1 MPLSPQSRT
10 RINHLSSLYNTKQ
23 RRRLREVLCFKLVN
37 AGGRGCARGAGCATP
52 RIRSYDLEDVLRFF
66 VLILIPLMAA
76 AEERWIE
83 IRSGPFQVVSNAGD
97 KPAREVL
104 NELEQVRYVVGTA
117 LGKEDL
123 KSTWPFRVL
132 VLKSAQGAPVSPR
145 LSRDT
150 YTASVSAG
158 GQIPPGWLRE
168 CVRILIDSNSGRM
181 PAGIESGMESFYS
194 TAQAAGTKVTLG
206 AAPPPQER
214 NLDWARIHLL
224 VTNPEYAG
232 RLRVLLYNLQRG
244 ADLEPAF
251 KNAFMKGAAEIDKEA
266 GAFLASGSTQ
276 TVMIGGRAL
285 SPLRDF
291 TVTPME
297 GASAAAAQADLRLA
311 DGRDTTEAY
320 RGLLPKA
327 PAEAHEGLGL
337 IAIAAKREDEAR
349 KELGA
354 AVEAKSTSARA
365 WLEAARLNRDET
377 KARGELQKAAELN
390 PNWAEPY
397 VVLAAIETDPTRK
410 LQWLKTATTLDPRNA
425 ANWQGVAELYQTHNK
440 YAEAAKAWAA
450 AEDASVDEAER
461 ERIREARRSIEEKR
475 LEYEAAE
482 HKKREDERQRD
493 IQRAKDSAMAEIH
506 AAEARANQGRPAPD
520 PNRKL
525 EQMEVGEAPS
535 GKVHG
540 QLAQI
545 DCLGRMAR
553 LVIRTEGGKQAKL
566 LIRDPK
572 SVVVL
577 SGETLSLGCGAQKPV
592 RTVSIEYEPK
602 ANAKLGTAG
611 EVVTVRYE

>member
-1 MPLSPQSRT
+1 M
-10 RINHLSSLYNTKQ
+10 
-23 RRRLREVLCFKLVN
+23 
-37 AGGRGCARGAGCATP
+37 
-52 RIRSYDLEDVLRFF
+52 RSYHLGDVLRYL
-66 VLILIPLMAA
+66 VLILIPVMAA

-104 NELEQVRYVVGTA
+104 NELEQVRYVIGAA
-117 LGKEDL
+117 LGKDDL

-132 VLKSAQGAPVSPR
+132 VLKSAQGSPVEPR
-145 LSRDT
+145 LARDT
-150 YTASVSAG
+150 YTASVSSG
-158 GQIPPGWLRE
+158 GQIPPGWLRT
-168 CVRILIDSNSGRM
+168 CVRILIESNSGRM
-181 PAGIESGMESFYS
+181 PAAIESGMESFYS

-232 RLRVLLYNLQRG
+232 RLKVLLYNLQRG
-244 ADLEPAF
+244 AEMQPAI
-251 KNAFMKGAAEIDKEA
+251 KNAFSKDAAEIERQA
-266 GAFLASGSTQ
+266 SAFLASGSVQ
-276 TVMIGGRAL
+276 TTMIGGRAL

-291 TVTPME
+291 RVNPLE
-297 GASAAAAQADLRLA
+297 GAEAAVALADLRLA
-311 DGRDTTEAY
+311 EGRGAAEAY
-320 RGLLPKA
+320 RGLLSKA

-337 IAIAAKREDEAR
+337 IALAAKRDDEAR

-365 WLEAARLNRDET
+365 WTESARLASDLT

-397 VVLAAIETDPTRK
+397 VVLAAIEPDATRK

-425 ANWQGVAELYQTHNK
+425 ANWRGVAELYQTHNK
-440 YAEAAKAWAA
+440 YVEAAKAWAA

-461 ERIREARRSIEEKR
+461 ERIREARRSIEDKR

-482 HKKREDERQRD
+482 RKKREDEKQRD
-493 IQRAKDSAMAEIH
+493 IQNAKDSAMAEIH
-506 AAEARANQGRPAPD
+506 AAEARANQGHAPPD

-525 EQMEVGEAPS
+525 EQMEVGQAPS

-553 LVIRTEGGKQAKL
+553 LVIHTEGGKQAKL

-577 SGETLSLGCGAQKPV
+577 SGEELALGCGAQRPA

>member
-1 MPLSPQSRT
+1 M
-10 RINHLSSLYNTKQ
+10 
-23 RRRLREVLCFKLVN
+23 RRL
-37 AGGRGCARGAGCATP
+37 
-52 RIRSYDLEDVLRFF
+52 FF
-66 VLILIPLMAA
+66 LILIPLLCA

-104 NELEQVRYVVGTA
+104 NQLEQVRYVVGAA

-132 VLKSAQGAPVSPR
+132 VLKAPQTASVTPR
-145 LSRDT
+145 LTRDT
-150 YTASVSAG
+150 YTASVAAG
-158 GQIPPGWLRE
+158 GQIPAGWMRE
-168 CVRILIDSNSGRM
+168 CVRILIESNSGRM
-181 PAGIESGMESFYS
+181 PEGIESGMESFYS

-206 AAPPPQER
+206 APPPPSER
-214 NLDWARIHLL
+214 NLNWARIHLL
-224 VTNPEYAG
+224 VTTPEYAG

-244 ADLEPAF
+244 ADMQPAI
-251 KNAFMKGAAEIDKEA
+251 KNAFSKSAAEIEQQA
-266 GAFLASGSTQ
+266 SAFLASGSIQ
-276 TVMIGGRAL
+276 TTMIGGRAL

-291 TVTPME
+291 TVNQME
-297 GASAAAAQADLRLA
+297 GASAALALADLRLA
-311 DGRDTTEAY
+311 EDAY
-320 RGLLPKA
+320 RALLPKA

-337 IAIAAKREDEAR
+337 IALAAKREDEAR
-349 KELGA
+349 KDLQA

-365 WLEAARLNRDET
+365 WTEAARLDRDVT

-390 PNWAEPY
+390 PNWAEPF
-397 VVLAAIETDPTRK
+397 VVLAAIEPDASRK

-425 ANWQGVAELYQTHNK
+425 ANWRGVAELYQTHNK
-440 YAEAAKAWAA
+440 YVEAAKAWAA

-482 HKKREDERQRD
+482 RKRAEDERQRD
-493 IQRAKDSAMAEIH
+493 IQRAKDTAMAEIR
-506 AAEARANQGRPAPD
+506 AAEARANQGHAPPD

-525 EQMEVGEAPS
+525 EQMEVGEAPA

-553 LVIRTEGGKQAKL
+553 LVIRTEGGKQERL
-566 LIRDPK
+566 LIRDPQK
-572 SVVVL
+572 VVVL
-577 SGETLSLGCGAQKPV
+577 SGEALSLGCGAQKPS
-592 RTVSIEYEPK
+592 RTVSVEYEPK